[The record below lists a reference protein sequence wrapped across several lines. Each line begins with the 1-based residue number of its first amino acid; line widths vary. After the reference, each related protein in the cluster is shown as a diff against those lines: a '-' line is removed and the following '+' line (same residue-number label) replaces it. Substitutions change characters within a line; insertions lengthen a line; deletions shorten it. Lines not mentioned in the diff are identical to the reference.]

1 MTDNLT
7 VLQIK
12 KAANPPGN
20 ERTIIAQ
27 SEHNK
32 TVIYRP
38 LKENQEVAQIAS
50 VNLNAKKKQKK
61 NTRNKKITVSIGSV
75 INNRFVLVKVLGVGG
90 MGKVYKTIDLRKK
103 EAHDKNPYIA
113 VKVLNEEF
121 RNHPESLIALQRE
134 ARKSQQLSHP
144 NIVNVHDFDRD
155 GDVVYMTMELL
166 QGQPL
171 DELIAE
177 EYPQGMTEEEG
188 TIIINAISNALLYAH
203 QHGIIHSDLKPS
215 NIFITDTKVA
225 KIFDFGIARACQIS
239 HEQLQDN
246 NKKDKTLFDPTALGA
261 LTPTYASL
269 EMLQGEAPEPHDDIY
284 SIACVFYELL
294 TGKHPYK
301 RLPADKAKKKSFKLK
316 KIASLDK
323 SQLKRKSQAI
333 KKALEFEG
341 KNRFENMEMFI
352 NAYNFKKKS
361 KLPIL
366 ISSFIIMIVFAT
378 IFFSEIQEQYYFYQ
392 QTKFIEQ
399 VNSLKSDV
407 VSDEISRIQHHIST
421 LDHQTRLYVLEKIK
435 TQWLELVEQS
445 IITLKSPFLNNA
457 FSMNDETYKNNKYNE
472 TYELLRVSQLYYSDS
487 AQVARLAESFE
498 KYKFL
503 EINYL
508 NSQFNELLEILQFS
522 QLPSTSVEHKQILEL
537 VNQVK
542 KIENNH
548 PLVKDQRLL
557 LIYQDHIERLLSD
570 HEFNE
575 ANQLLAKAYSIFPD
589 DIILQ
594 NLIDKSKSLENSQDN
609 GNIYLTGDPEELNT
623 GIKVSSQNISEL
635 KENLSELINEHKFS
649 QGWDNNVTII
659 FTQLHDKLGNR
670 SLWLNEKKQTLAFLY
685 LKKSVSMRDKQRLVE
700 ARRLLDKS
708 KDYTRG
714 IFGMDDEEAILVAL
728 ENIVQV
734 KQKARQR
741 LAKIKGLK
749 TSLSSQ
755 LKAQD
760 MTSAIRTYAVLKRI
774 LGRNDPYI
782 AREAK
787 LKITQAYYNQARQ
800 MFFNKRYQQTIEV
813 VTSGLKF
820 ERYHSGLKSLRKKA
834 EKQKKILENSRRIAK
849 ESLNKR
855 LLQKI
860 NMPVIDR
867 DKIKPNY

>member
-7 VLQIK
+7 VLKIK
-12 KAANPPGN
+12 KTPNPPGN
-20 ERTIIAQ
+20 ERTVIAQ
-27 SEHNK
+27 PEHDK

-38 LKENQEVAQIAS
+38 LKENQEVVQIAS
-50 VNLNAKKKQKK
+50 VNSNIRKKQKQ
-61 NTRNKKITVSIGSV
+61 NIRNKKLTVSIGSV
-75 INNRFVLVKVLGVGG
+75 INNRFVLVEVLGVGG

-113 VKVLNEEF
+113 VKVLNDEF

-177 EYPQGMTEEEG
+177 QYPQGMTEEEG
-188 TIIINAISNALLYAH
+188 TLIINAIANALLYAH

-215 NIFITDTKVA
+215 NIFITDANVA

-239 HEQLQDN
+239 HELVQDN
-246 NKKDKTLFDPTALGA
+246 NKDKTLFDPTALGA

-269 EMLQGEAPEPHDDIY
+269 EMLEGEAPEPHDDIY

-301 RLPADKAKKKSFKLK
+301 RLPADKAKQKLLKLK
-316 KIASLDK
+316 KIGCLDK
-323 SQLKRKSQAI
+323 SKLKTKSQAI
-333 KKALEFEG
+333 QKALEFEG

-352 NAYNFKKKS
+352 NAYNYKKKS

-366 ISSFIIMIVFAT
+366 ISSFIIMIVFTT
-378 IFFSEIQEQYYFYQ
+378 IFFPEIQEQYYFYQ

-407 VSDEISRIQHHIST
+407 VGDERSRIQHHIST
-421 LDHQTRLYVLEKIK
+421 LDHQTRLYVLEQIK
-435 TQWLELVEQS
+435 TQWLILVEQS

-457 FSMNDETYKNNKYNE
+457 FSMNDETSKDNKYNE
-472 TYELLRVSQLYYSDS
+472 TYELLKVSQMYYSDS

-522 QLPSTSVEHKQILEL
+522 QLSSTSVEHKQILEL

-542 KIENNH
+542 NIENNH

-575 ANQLLAKAYSIFPD
+575 ANKLLAKAYSIFPE

-623 GIKVSSQNISEL
+623 GIQVSLQNISEL
-635 KENLSELINEHKFS
+635 KENLSELINEHKLS
-649 QGWDNNVTII
+649 QDWDNNVTII

-760 MTSAIRTYAVLKRI
+760 MISAIRTYAVLKRI

-787 LKITQAYYNQARQ
+787 LTIAQAYYNRARQ

-813 VTSGLKF
+813 VINGLKF
-820 ERYHSGLKSLRKKA
+820 ERHHSGLKSLRTKA

-849 ESLNKR
+849 EYLNKR
-855 LLQKI
+855 LLQK
-860 NMPVIDR
+860 NNVPVIDR